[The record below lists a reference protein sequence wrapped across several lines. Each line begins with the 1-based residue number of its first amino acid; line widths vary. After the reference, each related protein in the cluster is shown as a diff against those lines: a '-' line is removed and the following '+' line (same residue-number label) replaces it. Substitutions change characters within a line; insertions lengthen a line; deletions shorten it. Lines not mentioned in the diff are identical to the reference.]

1 MERLERMRELV
12 FENDSKILFWVFDG
26 IGGLPHPKTG
36 KTELETAKTPGLDA
50 FARRSSCGGLVPYG
64 HGVTPGSGPG
74 HLALFGYPLESFDLP
89 RGVLEVLGAEGA
101 YLEGEWVGQ
110 VDPGPGDLAMRGN
123 FASLEVQDGQTVVSD
138 RRANRIAT
146 DESRRICQLLSQGIT
161 LEGYEVYVF
170 PGKEHRFALLLR
182 GPDLAGG
189 LNDSDPQK
197 SGIPPNEVEAQRPEA
212 QRAAQLVNDVITQ
225 ATELLR
231 EEAEANTTLLRG
243 IGCVPQIPTLQE
255 LYGIRAAAIATYPM
269 YRGIARLLGMDILEV
284 GSMRHEDE
292 VKTLEEHFEEY
303 DFFYLHIKETD
314 SVAHKGDF
322 DAKVKIFE
330 ACDPLFERATKLDF
344 DVIALTGDHCTP
356 SVLGDHSWHP
366 IPTALWSSTIIDGGA
381 ESFDERQV
389 TQGTL
394 GTIASR
400 DLLPLALAEAQR
412 FNKYGA

>member
-26 IGGLPHPKTG
+26 IGGLPHPETG

-50 FARRSSCGGLVPYG
+50 FARRSSCGGLVPFG
-64 HGVTPGSGPG
+64 RGVTPGSGPG
-74 HLALFGYPLESFDLP
+74 HLALFGYPLQSYDLP
-89 RGVLEVLGAEGA
+89 RGVLEVLGADGA
-101 YLEGEWVGQ
+101 YLDGEWVGQ
-110 VDPGPGDLAMRGN
+110 IDPGPRDLAMRGN
-123 FASLEVQDGQTVVSD
+123 FASLDTKNGQVVVSD

-146 DESRRICQLLSQGIT
+146 EESRRVCQLLSRG
-161 LEGYEVYVF
+161 LELEHHDIYVF
-170 PGKEHRFALLLR
+170 PGKEHRFALLVR
-182 GPDLAGG
+182 GAGLAGG
-189 LNDSDPQK
+189 LSDSDPQK
-197 SGIPPNEVEAQRPEA
+197 SGIPPNKVQAQQPEA
-212 QRAAQLVNDVITQ
+212 EASAQLVNDVIAQ
-225 ATELLR
+225 ASQLLK
-231 EEAEANTTLLRG
+231 EEREANTVLLRG
-243 IGCVPQIPTLQE
+243 IGCAPDIPTLEE

-269 YRGIARLLGMDILEV
+269 YRGIARLLGMDILDV

-292 VKTLEEHFEEY
+292 VRTLEEHFEEY

-322 DAKVKIFE
+322 DAKVEIFE

-356 SVLGDHSWHP
+356 CVLGDHSWHP
-366 IPTALWSSTIIDGGA
+366 IPTALWSRTIINGGV

-389 TQGTL
+389 TAGTL
-394 GTIASR
+394 GQIESR

-412 FNKYGA
+412 FNKFGA